1 MSALVD
7 PTAIERIVGAQ
18 RHATRHIGRAVEAEQ
33 MVYILHSHAC
43 KDSGI
48 DLRECPFSLALDEG
62 INPPQWVTAR
72 DTGKPVMLE
81 VIGGRLVPTGYAS

>member
-1 MSALVD
+1 MSEIVPAD
-7 PTAIERIVGAQ
+7 EIEKIVGVH
-18 RHATRHIGRAVEAEQ
+18 RHMTRHVGRAVEAEQ
-33 MVYILHSHAC
+33 TVYILHSHEC

-72 DTGKPVMLE
+72 ATELPVMLE
-81 VIGGRLVPTGYAS
+81 VIGGRLVPTGGAR